1 MKRLAFS
8 LCFLLSSGVQASCHL
23 EEYERFINTQS
34 LVMLEAS
41 VKLFEEDKEKFK
53 IIKPFVKL
61 EVRNNKLKVYVAKKL
76 SEKESTVLN
85 FEGPIANYVP
95 SVSVQIMPDGSIR
108 DKVDLAMSDDV
119 FYRTEK
125 TAMAPLQSLYMFNEG
140 MNAAEKR
147 KFTRARNSLSKH
159 METIEQFS
167 YMKRAF
173 TMRLENVCPVN
184 S

>member
-1 MKRLAFS
+1 MKRLAFC
-8 LCFLLSSGVQASCHL
+8 LCFFFGQSVQADCYL

-76 SEKESTVLN
+76 NETDSAILN
-85 FEGPIANYVP
+85 LEGPIANYVP
-95 SVSVQIMPDGSIR
+95 NVSVQIMPDGSIR
-108 DKVDLAMSDDV
+108 DKVDLAMSGDI

-125 TAMAPLQSLYMFNEG
+125 SVMAPIQSLYLFHEG
-140 MNAAEKR
+140 MDDREKTD
-147 KFTRARNSLSKH
+147 FLQARNSLSKH

-173 TMRLENVCPVN
+173 TMRLENVCEVN
-184 S
+184 G